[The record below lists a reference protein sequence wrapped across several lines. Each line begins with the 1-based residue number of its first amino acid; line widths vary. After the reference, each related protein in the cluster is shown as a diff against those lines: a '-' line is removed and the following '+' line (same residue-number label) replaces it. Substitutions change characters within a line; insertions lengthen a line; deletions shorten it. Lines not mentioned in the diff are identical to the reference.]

1 MAEVKV
7 GVQLYSKQCT
17 VEELRDA
24 WKLADQAGIGSMWLW
39 DHFFAGGDDPDQRHY
54 EAWTLLSAMAVDTG
68 RAEIGV
74 LVSCNSY
81 RNPDLLADMART
93 VDHLAGGR
101 AVLGIGAGWN
111 EYEYD
116 EYGYEFGTVGD
127 RLRALEEGLKR
138 IKSRL
143 AKLDPPPLGQLP
155 ILIGGEGEKVT
166 LRLAAEFA
174 DEWSGFGP
182 VEQFARKSKVLDE
195 WCERVGRDPSTIER
209 SVLLM
214 KEGDV
219 ERAAEFVALGA
230 THLIVPAPHPVS
242 LESLQPIL
250 DLAHAA

>member
-24 WKLADQAGIGSMWLW
+24 WRTADEAGIGSIWLW

-54 EAWTLLSAMAVDTG
+54 EGWTLLSAMACDTR
-68 RAEIGV
+68 RAQIGV

-81 RNPDLLADMART
+81 RNADLLADMART

-111 EYEYD
+111 EYEYN
-116 EYGYEFGTVGD
+116 EYGYRFGTAAE
-127 RLRALEEGLKR
+127 RLVALEEGLKR
-138 IKSRL
+138 IKNRL
-143 AKLDPPPLGQLP
+143 AKLDPPPLGPLP
-155 ILIGGEGEKVT
+155 ILIGGEGERVT
-166 LRLAAEFA
+166 LRLAAEYA

-195 WCERVGRDPSTIER
+195 WCERVGRDPSSIER
-209 SVLLM
+209 SALLM

-219 ERAAEFVALGA
+219 ERAAEFAALGA
-230 THLIVPAPHPVS
+230 GHLIVPVPHPVG
-242 LESLQPIL
+242 LENLQPVL
-250 DLAHAA
+250 DLAQAA